1 MGLSV
6 WLSKLHSEMCIDQDR
21 LQNIIEIENKDSYV
35 NAVRETCLRLIDVR
49 YNNSSLYSDNRPKR

>member
-35 NAVRETCLRLIDVR
+35 NAVREKCLRLIDVR